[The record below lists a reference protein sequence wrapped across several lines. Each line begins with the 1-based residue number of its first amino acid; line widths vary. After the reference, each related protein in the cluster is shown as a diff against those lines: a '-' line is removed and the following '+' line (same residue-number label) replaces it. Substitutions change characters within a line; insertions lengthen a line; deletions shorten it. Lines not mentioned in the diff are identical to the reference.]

1 MTNPIEKYC
10 IIREYKSEFNVNE
23 LMKRIIRIHIKN
35 NIREEVNIGCSDHE
49 VKYDK

>member
-1 MTNPIEKYC
+1 MINPIEKYC

-35 NIREEVNIGCSDHE
+35 NIGEEKNKECSDHE
-49 VKYDK
+49 VKYDE